1 MDTFVLAQ
9 VFVCISCLIYS
20 TSLLFKA
27 KSTLLFLQI
36 ISAIFFVTQY
46 FLLGAY
52 IGAIVAIL
60 ETLRSIT
67 FYFIDKK
74 FNKKKV
80 RIIASYIF
88 VVIGFISAIFTWEA
102 WFSILPL
109 LGLTAVSV
117 CLGFENVLYLKLSCT
132 FSAFCAIIYMLFLNS
147 IFGAATQI
155 FIVIVGLIGVALYVK
170 KNKNKQQ
177 NNEVET
183 SLKE

>member
-9 VFVCISCLIYS
+9 VFGCISCLIYS

-74 FNKKKV
+74 KL
-80 RIIASYIF
+80 
-88 VVIGFISAIFTWEA
+88 AI
-102 WFSILPL
+102 
-109 LGLTAVSV
+109 
-117 CLGFENVLYLKLSCT
+117 
-132 FSAFCAIIYMLFLNS
+132 
-147 IFGAATQI
+147 
-155 FIVIVGLIGVALYVK
+155 
-170 KNKNKQQ
+170 
-177 NNEVET
+177 
-183 SLKE
+183 